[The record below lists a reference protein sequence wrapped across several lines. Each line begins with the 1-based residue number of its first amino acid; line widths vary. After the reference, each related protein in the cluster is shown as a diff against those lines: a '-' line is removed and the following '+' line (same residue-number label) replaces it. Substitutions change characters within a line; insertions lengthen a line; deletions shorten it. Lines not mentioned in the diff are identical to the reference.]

1 MPDYTIGVYDFDPFF
16 TFSRTV
22 NGEIVYG
29 GPANSETTAVIT
41 DNGSG
46 VAGEGITDSD
56 ETATGTITINGN
68 TSTGVDIS
76 AEESWTLLNVD
87 TGETFQII
95 TFEIESGPAAG
106 YYTIS
111 EQPLV
116 PGATYRTITFDTD
129 PSGSDATFSYADY
142 VTDIPDGTV
151 DGTDGDDVIDGSY
164 EGDPQGEEVDN
175 LDSPTVTPV
184 SLDLNWD
191 AEGADETDLF
201 GGVSQDTG
209 GIQVD
214 VSFTDDGAGTEWSVE
229 STQTQYVG
237 PGESFDAN
245 SALLLFGNGPTGD
258 TSTMQVDFS
267 SVSGSGY
274 SDEVTDVQFRINDI
288 DSATGAFRDVVT
300 VRAFDADGNE
310 VEVQFTIGGDETL
323 SGNTITGGDN
333 ANSESDLDG
342 SVLITIPGPVAYF
355 IIDYDQGGTGTQAVY
370 ITDIEFN
377 AMPLGAND
385 DVIDAGDGDD
395 SIDSGEATDTVFG
408 GTGDDTINA
417 SEDDDTLFGGDD
429 ADTFQMGDGLGDDSI
444 VGGEGGTDNETID
457 ASALTSGVTVT
468 FTGGEEGTVDG
479 VDTDATF
486 SEIET
491 LILTDQDDVVNGSA
505 SSESMTIVAG
515 DGDDNITGG
524 SGADSIDGGDGDDTI
539 NLNDGFGADTID
551 GGSGGETEGDTLDAS
566 DLSSGTTV
574 TMDGDGSG
582 TLTDGTDT
590 ATFDDIEI
598 IETGSNDD
606 TIDGA
611 ADTTGMTL
619 IGGGGDDSIEGGS
632 GDDVI
637 YGDGGDPS
645 EPGVWL
651 FEYYDLDPTGD
662 PRTLEQAGF
671 TLNGGRDHEGTPT
684 DTGYS
689 DSIDPTDYDTA
700 DDYALSFTSQ
710 ISITTGGDYTFETT
724 SDDGSQLFING
735 QLVVDND
742 GHHGMVSQN
751 GTITLPPGDYIIEI
765 IYYENDGGNG
775 LTASVSGPDTGD
787 VATTLTGYPGLSPV
801 PESGSDTLNG
811 GAGDDT
817 IFAGADD
824 DTIIL
829 EDGFGNDTIEGGEGG
844 IDSDTIDAS
853 AVTEGVT
860 LTFTDGEEGTLTTAT
875 DTATFSEV
883 ERFVL
888 TDQDD
893 TVDGSLSD
901 DEMTIF
907 AGAGDDTIIGGTGA
921 DIIFAGADDDTLTGG
936 DGNDTLFGGD
946 GDDTITAGEGDTA
959 TGGDGDDTFI
969 IDQTDT
975 GTGGIT
981 IVGGEGDE
989 TAGDTLDFNGLLDL
1003 GSLVITD
1010 DDDANGGL
1018 TGFAFL
1024 LDGTRVD
1031 FSEIENIIC
1040 FARGTNILTHSGE
1053 VLIEDLAEG
1062 DQIVTLDHG
1071 LQQIRWIGSR
1081 SVPATGD
1088 FAPITISK
1096 GTLGNHSDLTVS
1108 PQHRMLVSGP
1118 MAELLFCEPEVL
1130 IPAKHLLSWDGVYRA
1145 QMDTV
1150 EYFHI
1155 LFNSHQVIHAN
1166 GAPSESFHPGEQ
1178 AMDAVSQEARAE
1190 ILALF
1195 PELADQPAAYGPA
1208 ARASL
1213 KGYEAEVLGRGMA

>member
-1 MPDYTIGVYDFDPFF
+1 MPDYTIGVYDFDPYF

-29 GPANSETTAVIT
+29 GPANSETNAVIT
-41 DNGSG
+41 DNGG
-46 VAGEGITDSD
+46 GTAGEGITDSD

-116 PGATYRTITFDTD
+116 PGDTYRTIAFDTD
-129 PSGSDATFSYADY
+129 PTAGESTFSYADY
-142 VTDIPDGTV
+142 VQDQPDGTV

-175 LDSPTVTPV
+175 LDSLDVTPV
-184 SLDLNWD
+184 QLDLNWD

-237 PGESFDAN
+237 PGETFDAN

-267 SVSGSGY
+267 SVTGSGY
-274 SDEVTDVQFRINDI
+274 SDEVRDVQFRINDI

-300 VRAFDADGNE
+300 VRAFDVDGNE
-310 VEVQFTIGGDETL
+310 IEVQFTIGGDETL

-355 IIDYDQGGTGTQAVY
+355 TIDYDQGGTGTQAVY
-370 ITDIEFN
+370 ITDIEFD
-377 AMPLGAND
+377 AIPVAGD
-385 DVIDAGDGDD
+385 EDVIDAGAGDD
-395 SIDSGEATDTVFG
+395 SIDSGLASDTVFG

-417 SEDDDTLFGGDD
+417 SEGDDTLFGGDD

-444 VGGEGGTDNETID
+444 VGGEGGTDNDTID
-457 ASALTSGVTVT
+457 ASALTSGVTVL
-468 FTGGEEGTVDG
+468 FTGDEEGTVDG
-479 VDTDATF
+479 VGTDATF
-486 SEIET
+486 SEIEN
-491 LILTDQDDVVNGSA
+491 LILTAEDDTLDGSA
-505 SSESMTIVAG
+505 STEDMSVDGGAG
-515 DGDDNITGG
+515 DDSLIGG
-524 SGADSIDGGDGDDTI
+524 SG
-539 NLNDGFGADTID
+539 N
-551 GGSGGETEGDTLDAS
+551 DTL
-566 DLSSGTTV
+566 
-574 TMDGDGSG
+574 
-582 TLTDGTDT
+582 
-590 ATFDDIEI
+590 I
-598 IETGSNDD
+598 
-606 TIDGA
+606 
-611 ADTTGMTL
+611 
-619 IGGGGDDSIEGGS
+619 
-632 GDDVI
+632 
-637 YGDGGDPS
+637 
-645 EPGVWL
+645 
-651 FEYYDLDPTGD
+651 
-662 PRTLEQAGF
+662 
-671 TLNGGRDHEGTPT
+671 
-684 DTGYS
+684 
-689 DSIDPTDYDTA
+689 
-700 DDYALSFTSQ
+700 
-710 ISITTGGDYTFETT
+710 
-724 SDDGSQLFING
+724 
-735 QLVVDND
+735 
-742 GHHGMVSQN
+742 
-751 GTITLPPGDYIIEI
+751 
-765 IYYENDGGNG
+765 
-775 LTASVSGPDTGD
+775 
-787 VATTLTGYPGLSPV
+787 
-801 PESGSDTLNG
+801 G

-817 IFAGADD
+817 LEGGAGADSLSGGSGMDYADYSNSDAGITINLTTNSLTGGHATGDVIAGIDGVIGSDFD
-824 DTIIL
+824 DTITGFNAVGADYTNVFYGGAGNDIL
-829 EDGFGNDTIEGGEGG
+829 NGLGGADTLFGGDDADTIVLDDGFGNDVIEGGEGG
-844 IDSDTIDAS
+844 ADNDTIDAS
-853 AVTEGVT
+853 SMTSGVT
-860 LTFTDGEEGTLTTAT
+860 VTFTNGEEGTINDGT
-875 DTATFSEV
+875 DTASFSEV
-883 ERFVL
+883 ETFEL

-893 TVDGSLSD
+893 TVNGSASTD
-901 DEMTIF
+901 AMTVF
-907 AGAGDDTIIGGTGA
+907 GGGGNDTITGGSGN
-921 DIIFAGADDDTLTGG
+921 DSISGGSGDDTLTGG
-936 DGNDTLFGGD
+936 DGNDTIDGGT
-946 GDDTITAGEGDTA
+946 GADTITLADGDSA
-959 TGGDGDDTFI
+959 SGGDGDDTFLI
-969 IDQTDT
+969 NQTDA

-989 TAGDTLDFNGLLDL
+989 TGGDTLDFNGLLDL

-1010 DDDANGGL
+1010 DDDASGGL

-1040 FARGTNILTHSGE
+1040 FARGTKILTHSGE
-1053 VLIEDLAEG
+1053 VLIEDLVEG

-1081 SVPATGD
+1081 TVPATGE

-1118 MAELLFCEPEVL
+1118 MAELLFCEQEVL

-1145 QMDTV
+1145 QMNTV

-1155 LFNSHQVIHAN
+1155 LFDNHQVIHAN
-1166 GAPSESFHPGEQ
+1166 GAASESFHPGEQ
-1178 AMDAVSQEARAE
+1178 AMDAVSEEARAE
-1190 ILALF
+1190 ILSLF